1 MRIGITT
8 YLNLSEFGIV
18 ISALPSASP
27 SEKLIWSFFR
37 LASTSSR

>member
-8 YLNLSEFGIV
+8 YLNSSFSGTV
-18 ISALPSASP
+18 ISALELAEAHLHVST
-27 SEKLIWSFFR
+27 FR